1 MEAIAFLLVAAGF
14 FWLFVLPLIVI
25 AKLSKIQN
33 ELEGQKGALRKILAL
48 RSGEQPTPSP
58 HQAPF
63 EFQKTVTTQTAP
75 LTPQTPVPSP
85 IPSPTP
91 VSEFPSELSEIPS
104 SLSDLSPSNASKPK
118 PVFKQEGEF
127 PERVELDILANTGE
141 EKSERVSPPRLPK
154 TWRPQGSVFHETG
167 ARPPHLPERKPD
179 RPESAPPKQSSP
191 LEKAAE
197 EAMGKIGNWLLFGH
211 EKLAPGVSFEF
222 AVASTWLLRIGI
234 LILVLGLG
242 FFVKYSI
249 DNNLISEEVR
259 VLVTA
264 GAGFGLLIG
273 GTRLLG
279 GTYQAIGQGL
289 MGGGLTTLYFSVFAA
304 ESFYHLITPQ
314 VAFFLMAMVTVLAGA
329 IAVGFSTITV
339 AVIGVLGGYGTPIFI
354 QSQSANLPVLHTYML
369 ILAIGILG
377 ICTWRK
383 WPLVHFLAF
392 VCHYSLF
399 VVSIDKAGIS
409 CYENAL
415 PFAGGYFLLFST
427 MPFIYGL
434 RNKQSSGLLDLIGLY
449 ANAGV
454 SFLLGWIM
462 LRNLQSAPAF
472 VRENGAAGLSLGLA
486 FFYAAHAIIYL
497 RLKISDRP
505 MMISFLGLSSAFLAL
520 TMPLYLDVAWL
531 TSSWAIQAV
540 VMVWISQKLGS
551 SFLRQLAYVLMME
564 VLGRFVFVD
573 LVNQAN
579 LPLPDQNMA
588 IYLYL
593 GQLLTRLVQYGIPVA
608 GLFAA
613 GWLLQK
619 DEGNFRKLMDAS
631 NDIKEYVDRSWIV
644 RLLVVS
650 SVGLLFIFMLLEA
663 NQTLGFL
670 WSPIRLPGLTWIL
683 VVLGFVI
690 LFAGNPWI
698 GRDGLIGSLAVLAI
712 ILCIKL
718 IFVDLEIGSAG
729 PPEIWIPRNGWY
741 PGLMGLRVLDFVAVI
756 CLFGI
761 AGWFLTGM
769 GFTAAWPA
777 FGSMGVVLSL
787 VLATAETHNFFHYLA
802 MDGMREGAVSI
813 VWTLFALGILL
824 WGIRVHERYVRYCGL
839 GLFVVVAIKVFAS
852 DLASQDPFYRII
864 ASLILGV
871 LLLLGSF
878 VYLKY
883 QSAIQKKEEPQS

>member
-1 MEAIAFLLVAAGF
+1 MEAIVFLLVAAIF
-14 FWLFVLPLIVI
+14 FWLVILPIVVFI
-25 AKLSKIQN
+25 KLSSIQS
-33 ELEGQKGALRKILAL
+33 EMESQKTILQKILNAKSVEKTTESL
-48 RSGEQPTPSP
+48 KETQSDPKKNHVDRTEPITFPDTSVASSQNPSNRSVAESDQI
-58 HQAPF
+58 
-63 EFQKTVTTQTAP
+63 
-75 LTPQTPVPSP
+75 PV
-85 IPSPTP
+85 
-91 VSEFPSELSEIPS
+91 S
-104 SLSDLSPSNASKPK
+104 SLSTEISPLAVKGPVSHSEPDSIPMLSNEASKDWLA
-118 PVFKQEGEF
+118 QESVSQESAG
-127 PERVELDILANTGE
+127 RELVGRELVA
-141 EKSERVSPPRLPK
+141 KPPRLPE
-154 TWRPQGSVFHETG
+154 PNGDPS
-167 ARPPHLPERKPD
+167 PKPFIRQPSD
-179 RPESAPPKQSSP
+179 
-191 LEKAAE
+191 LEKAAQE
-197 EAMGKIGNWLLFGH
+197 TMGKIGNWLLFGH

-249 DNNLISEEVR
+249 DNNLISQEVR

-279 GTYQAIGQGL
+279 GTYQMIGQGL

-314 VAFFLMAMVTVLAGA
+314 LAFFLMAMVTVLSGF
-329 IAVGFSTITV
+329 IAVRFSTITV

-354 QSQSANLPVLHTYML
+354 QSQSANLPVLHSYML

-377 ICTWRK
+377 ICAWRK
-383 WPLVHFLAF
+383 WPLVHFFAF

-399 VVSIDKAGIS
+399 VVSIEKAGIS
-409 CYENAL
+409 SYENAL

-434 RNKQSSGLLDLIGLY
+434 RNKQPSGLLDLIGLY

-454 SFLLGWIM
+454 SFLLGWNM
-462 LRNLQSAPAF
+462 LRNLPSASVF
-472 VRENGAAGLSLGLA
+472 VRENGAPGLSLGLA

-505 MMISFLGLSSAFLAL
+505 MMTSFLGLSSAFLAL

-551 SFLRQLAYVLMME
+551 SFLRQLAYVLLVF

-573 LVNQAN
+573 LVNRAN
-579 LPLPDQNMA
+579 MPGPDPQMA

-613 GWLLQK
+613 GWMLQK

-631 NDIKEYVDRSWIV
+631 NDIKEYIDRSWAV
-644 RLLVVS
+644 RLFVVG
-650 SVGLLFIFMLLEA
+650 SVGLLFVFMLLEA

-683 VVLGFVI
+683 VILGLVI
-690 LFAGNPWI
+690 LFAGNQWI
-698 GRDGLIGSLAVLAI
+698 GRDGLIGSFVVLAI

-729 PPEIWIPRNGWY
+729 PPEIWIPRNGWN
-741 PGLMGLRVLDFVAVI
+741 PGLMSLRLFDFAAVI

-769 GFTAAWPA
+769 GIAGAWPA

-787 VLATAETHNFFHYLA
+787 VLATAETHNFFHYLG

-824 WGIRVHERYVRYCGL
+824 WGIRVRERYVRYCGL
-839 GLFVVVAIKVFAS
+839 GLFVVVAMKVFVS

-883 QSAIQKKEEPQS
+883 QGAIQKGEEVHS

>member
-1 MEAIAFLLVAAGF
+1 MEVIAFLFFAVLF
-14 FWLFVLPLIVI
+14 FWLVILPIVVFI
-25 AKLSKIQN
+25 KLSSIQN
-33 ELEGQKGALRKILAL
+33 EIKNQNKILQNFISAKSADKIPEYSKITQ
-48 RSGEQPTPSP
+48 RESEKNTIDQGQEIIGPGTIVSPSQNPSKNTDITSGGT
-58 HQAPF
+58 
-63 EFQKTVTTQTAP
+63 
-75 LTPQTPVPSP
+75 
-85 IPSPTP
+85 IP
-91 VSEFPSELSEIPS
+91 VSPLPTELSSDFSPVTGPIKESVPNQQSDAFPI
-104 SLSDLSPSNASKPK
+104 LSNDGSKDWLG
-118 PVFKQEGEF
+118 QESVGHQT
-127 PERVELDILANTGE
+127 VA
-141 EKSERVSPPRLPK
+141 KPPRLPDSK
-154 TWRPQGSVFHETG
+154 VE
-167 ARPPHLPERKPD
+167 RPPTPVPRK
-179 RPESAPPKQSSP
+179 SLS
-191 LEKAAE
+191 LEKTAE
-197 EAMGKIGNWLLFGH
+197 EAMGKIGNWLLFGQ

-249 DNNLISEEVR
+249 DNNLISQEVR
-259 VLVTA
+259 VLITA
-264 GAGFGLLIG
+264 GAGFVLLIG

-279 GTYQAIGQGL
+279 GTYQVIGHGL

-314 VAFFLMAMVTVLAGA
+314 VAFFLMAMVTVLSGG

-354 QSQSANLPVLHTYML
+354 HSQTPNLPILHAYML

-377 ICTWRK
+377 ICVWKK

-392 VCHYSLF
+392 VCHYGLF
-399 VVSIDKAGIS
+399 VLSIDQAGIT

-415 PFAGGYFLLFST
+415 PFGGSYFLLFST

-434 RNKQSSGLLDLIGLY
+434 RNRQASGLLDLIGLY

-462 LRNLQSAPAF
+462 LRNLPSASAF

-497 RLKISDRP
+497 RLNICDRP
-505 MMISFLGLSSAFLAL
+505 MMVSFLGLSSAFLAL

-551 SFLRQLAYVLMME
+551 SFLRQLAYVLMVV
-564 VLGRFVFVD
+564 VLGRFIFVD
-573 LVNQAN
+573 LVNRAN
-579 LPLPDQNMA
+579 LPNPDPDMA
-588 IYLYL
+588 VYLYL
-593 GQLLTRLVQYGIPVA
+593 GQLLTRLVQYGIPVG

-613 GWLLQK
+613 GWMLQK
-619 DEGNFRKLMDAS
+619 DQDKSSPMMYSTNE
-631 NDIKEYVDRSWIV
+631 IKEFVDTNMVV
-644 RLLVVS
+644 RLLLVG
-650 SVGLLFIFMLLEA
+650 SVGLLFVFMLLEA
-663 NQTLGFL
+663 NRTLGFL

-683 VVLGFVI
+683 VLLGFVI
-690 LFAGNPWI
+690 LFSGKQWI
-698 GRDGLIGSLAVLAI
+698 GRNGLIGSFAVLAM
-712 ILCIKL
+712 ILFVKL
-718 IFVDLEIGSAG
+718 IFLDLEIGFADPS
-729 PPEIWIPRNGWY
+729 EIWIPWNGWN
-741 PGLMGLRVLDFVAVI
+741 PGLMGLRLFDFAAVI

-761 AGWFLTGM
+761 AGWSLTGM
-769 GFTAAWPA
+769 GIARAWPA
-777 FGSMGVVLSL
+777 FGSMSAILSL
-787 VLATAETHNFFHYLA
+787 VLLTAETHNFFHYLR

-824 WGIRVHERYVRYCGL
+824 WGIQIRERYVRYCGL

-864 ASLILGV
+864 ASLILGI

-883 QSAIQKKEEPQS
+883 QSAIQKGEEVQP

>member
-1 MEAIAFLLVAAGF
+1 MEVIAFLVVAAIF
-14 FWLFVLPLIVI
+14 FWMVILPIILLV
-25 AKLSKIQN
+25 KLSGI
-33 ELEGQKGALRKILAL
+33 ERHLEDQRKTIGKILASRDL
-48 RSGEQPTPSP
+48 THGVDFPKTGSRPFPTQSPVDPAHQPAKSGWEIPPVPPSAGHDVGRQVIATPPELPPAELAIPQPLDIPKPDAAPMGIPETKNHSVESGSVSEEVRPDPSP
-58 HQAPF
+58 
-63 EFQKTVTTQTAP
+63 
-75 LTPQTPVPSP
+75 
-85 IPSPTP
+85 
-91 VSEFPSELSEIPS
+91 
-104 SLSDLSPSNASKPK
+104 SLSSK
-118 PVFKQEGEF
+118 
-127 PERVELDILANTGE
+127 TGA
-141 EKSERVSPPRLPK
+141 PPRPS
-154 TWRPQGSVFHETG
+154 REI
-167 ARPPHLPERKPD
+167 
-179 RPESAPPKQSSP
+179 SS

-197 EAMGKIGNWLLFGH
+197 EALGKIGNWLLFGH

-222 AVASTWLLRIGI
+222 AVASTWLLRMGI

-249 DNNLISEEVR
+249 DNNLISPEVR

-264 GAGFGLLIG
+264 CAGFGLLIW

-304 ESFYHLITPQ
+304 ESFYQLIPPQ
-314 VAFFLMAMVTVLAGA
+314 TAFFLMGMVTVLSGV

-339 AVIGVLGGYGTPIFI
+339 AVIGVLGGYGTPVFI
-354 QSQSANLPVLHTYML
+354 QSQSANLPVLHAYML

-377 ICTWRK
+377 ICAWRK

-399 VVSIDKAGIS
+399 VVSVDKAGIS

-415 PFAGGYFLLFST
+415 PFSGGYFLLFST

-434 RNKQSSGLLDLIGLY
+434 RNRQPSGLLDLIGLY

-472 VRENGAAGLSLGLA
+472 VRENGAACLSLGLS

-497 RLKISDRP
+497 RLKIADRP

-540 VMVWISQKLGS
+540 VMVWISRKLGS
-551 SFLRQLAYVLMME
+551 SFLRQLGYVLMLV

-573 LVNQAN
+573 LVNRAN
-579 LPLPDQNMA
+579 MPTPDA
-588 IYLYL
+588 DLAVYLYL
-593 GQLLTRLVQYGIPVA
+593 GQLLTRMVQYGIPVG
-608 GLFAA
+608 GLFLA
-613 GWLLQK
+613 GWMLQK
-619 DEGNFRKLMDAS
+619 DEGGLRGLMDPA
-631 NDIKEYVDRSWIV
+631 NDVKEFLDRSWVV
-644 RLLVVS
+644 RFLVVG
-650 SVGLLFIFMLLEA
+650 SVGLFFVFLLLEA
-663 NQTLGFL
+663 HQTLGFL

-690 LFAGNPWI
+690 LNSASHWI
-698 GRDGLIGSLAVLAI
+698 GREGLIGSIALLAI

-718 IFVDLEIGSAG
+718 IFFDLEIGYLG
-729 PPEIWIPRNGWY
+729 QPNIWIPRNGWH
-741 PGLMGLRVLDFVAVI
+741 PGLMGLRLLDFVSVI
-756 CLFGI
+756 GLFGF
-761 AGWFLTGM
+761 AGWVLTGM
-769 GFTAAWPA
+769 GIGRAWPA
-777 FGSMGVVLSL
+777 FGSMVVALSL
-787 VLATAETHNFFHYLA
+787 VLATAETHNLFHYLG

-824 WGIRVHERYVRYCGL
+824 WGIRVRERYVRYAGL
-839 GLFVVVAIKVFAS
+839 GLFVVVAVKVFAS
-852 DLASQDPFYRII
+852 DLASQDSFYRII
-864 ASLILGV
+864 ASLILGL

-883 QSAIQKKEEPQS
+883 QGAIQKNEDARS